1 MKPQESTTNEQF
13 DINEIPSSRET
24 YNDPTLYEVL
34 QWHIS
39 LCPVCLDGRDKPPP
53 AFGTADNRHCPEYYG
68 IAEEYSEYERDYI
81 RWANP

>member
-1 MKPQESTTNEQF
+1 MTQQNSTTEEPF
-13 DINEIPSSRET
+13 DVNKIPSSRET

-34 QWHIS
+34 KWHIS
-39 LCPVCLDGRDKPPP
+39 VCRVCHDGLEKPPP
-53 AFGTADNRHCPEYYG
+53 AFGTADTRHCQEYYG